1 MPPKKKIKIS
11 LNTKRYIFIIILSFL
26 GFATIFAD
34 PKTSILGEYLNLA
47 LNLAFWEYY
56 KWIFTPLALF
66 LAWFLIKNEKEYI
79 SATKFFWIIFYF
91 FSIISIIWFF
101 KIFFVKSWYI
111 SVFNLY
117 EYLANFLWK
126 PLYFWIF
133 FLLFLVS
140 LVMIF
145 NFSPINFLNHLFK
158 IPGKIWEIKETFV
171 WEWLQISKKSEKTTK
186 ENSETEK
193 LKAELEKIRQ
203 EKQELERKR
212 AEEKQQKID
221 FEKIQIEKPKKIE
234 IEEKSTQ
241 NLHEETNDRKV
252 VKINT
257 NPEFSKWQYP
267 SLNLLNEK
275 PKNLNKIDQNEIRTK
290 ELEIQEKLL
299 QFKIEVEML
308 GYQIWPTVIQ
318 YRLKPKDWIKLQK
331 IVNLKD
337 DLALAL
343 HAKSLRVQAPI
354 PWLWAVWIEIPNP
367 MREAVFLKEV
377 LSSKEFSNPKLEI
390 PIAIWKNVN
399 WETVVWDLAEM
410 PHLLVAWQTK
420 SWKSVWMNGFI
431 MSMIYK
437 FSPSELRM
445 IMVDPKMVELSVYN
459 GIPHLLTPVVTNAN
473 KALNALKW
481 SVAEMLRR
489 YELASKINAKNLR
502 EYNSKVDKADKFHY
516 IVIVIDELADLMMSW
531 NKKEIED
538 SITRIAQMWRAVWM
552 HLIIAT
558 QRPSVNVLTWL
569 IKANIPTRIAFT
581 VASQVD
587 SRTIIEQWW
596 AEDLLWKWDLLFSM
610 SWTPELE
617 RIQWVFVET
626 PEVEKVVNEL
636 KLTIDPDMLQ
646 NLQIPEI
653 SEWES
658 KFKGSVM
665 EGYGWDLNED
675 PEVLNK
681 AIEILK
687 QDKKASTSH
696 LQRRMWIGYARAAKI
711 LDILEEIWLV
721 WPSNW
726 SKPRDIYID

>member
-1 MPPKKKIKIS
+1 
-11 LNTKRYIFIIILSFL
+11 
-26 GFATIFAD
+26 
-34 PKTSILGEYLNLA
+34 
-47 LNLAFWEYY
+47 
-56 KWIFTPLALF
+56 
-66 LAWFLIKNEKEYI
+66 
-79 SATKFFWIIFYF
+79 
-91 FSIISIIWFF
+91 
-101 KIFFVKSWYI
+101 
-111 SVFNLY
+111 
-117 EYLANFLWK
+117 
-126 PLYFWIF
+126 
-133 FLLFLVS
+133 
-140 LVMIF
+140 MIF

-171 WEWLQISKKSEKTTK
+171 WEWLQIPKKSEKPTK

-241 NLHEETNDRKV
+241 NLHEETNNRKV

-267 SLNLLNEK
+267 SLSLLNEK

-665 EGYGWDLNED
+665 EWYGWDLNED

-696 LQRRMWIGYARAAKI
+696 LQRKMWIGYARAAKI

-726 SKPRDIYID
+726 SKPRDVYID

>member
-1 MPPKKKIKIS
+1 MPPKKKIKVS
-11 LNTKRYIFIIILSFL
+11 PNTKRYIFIIILSFL

-34 PKTSILGEYLNLA
+34 PKTSVLGEYLTLA

-66 LAWFLIKNEKEYI
+66 LAWFLIRNEKEDI
-79 SATKFFWIIFYF
+79 NTTKFFWIIFYF

-101 KIFFVKSWYI
+101 KIFFVKNSYI

-171 WEWLQISKKSEKTTK
+171 WEWLQIPKKSEKPTK

-267 SLNLLNEK
+267 SLSLLNEK

-696 LQRRMWIGYARAAKI
+696 LQRKMWIGYARAAKI

-726 SKPRDIYID
+726 SKPRDVYID

>member
-1 MPPKKKIKIS
+1 MPPKKKIKVS
-11 LNTKRYIFIIILSFL
+11 PNTKRYIFIIILSFL

-34 PKTSILGEYLNLA
+34 PKTSVLGEYLTLA

-66 LAWFLIKNEKEYI
+66 LAWFLIRNEKEDI
-79 SATKFFWIIFYF
+79 NTTKFFWIIFYF

-101 KIFFVKSWYI
+101 KIFFVKSSYI

-171 WEWLQISKKSEKTTK
+171 WEWLQIPKKSEKPTK

-267 SLNLLNEK
+267 SLSLLNEK

-665 EGYGWDLNED
+665 EWYGWDLNED

-696 LQRRMWIGYARAAKI
+696 LQRKMWIGYARGNLTCLTK
-711 LDILEEIWLV
+711 
-721 WPSNW
+721 
-726 SKPRDIYID
+726 